1 MSNLLKPVIMGNIR
15 TKDIKK
21 AAFQIKAA
29 QKDNLS
35 GDFEKNKAVVNGLKL
50 IENKRMRN
58 KVTGYLTRIMVNKK

>member
-1 MSNLLKPVIMGNIR
+1 MGNIR

-29 QKDNLS
+29 YRDKLTA
-35 GDFEKNKAVVNGLKL
+35 DFEKNKEVVKSIGL

-58 KVTGYLTRIMVNKK
+58 RVVGYLTRLMKRS

>member
-1 MSNLLKPVIMGNIR
+1 MGNIR

-21 AAFQIKAA
+21 AAFQIREARRD
-29 QKDNLS
+29 QLS
-35 GDFEKNKAVVNGLKL
+35 GDFEKNKQVVNSLKL